1 MTIKQ
6 KVIVFAIGYSGFYVC
21 LICSLKKKN
30 RHEDMVTVSEHKS
43 LSTRIFKRLNLE
55 FRMSK
60 TVTDVYVYF
69 Y

>member
-1 MTIKQ
+1 
-6 KVIVFAIGYSGFYVC
+6 
-21 LICSLKKKN
+21 
-30 RHEDMVTVSEHKS
+30 MVTVSEHKS